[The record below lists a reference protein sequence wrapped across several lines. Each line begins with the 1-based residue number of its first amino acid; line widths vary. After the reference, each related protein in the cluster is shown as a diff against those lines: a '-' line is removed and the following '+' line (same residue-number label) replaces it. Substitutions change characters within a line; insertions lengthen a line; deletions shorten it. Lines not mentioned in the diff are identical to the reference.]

1 MKRNQPRSF
10 RLAGPILGGLVLGW
24 GLGAP
29 ALAYPVLP
37 LSLLLQPDDEEEAEE
52 EGVDE
57 EDADEYLL
65 LEGGDIYTGTGAVLR
80 GAHLLSK
87 NGVIEEIGYDF
98 WYPEDVERIDC
109 RGMRLYPGMVALSA
123 TSRVTAGLLAPED
136 PDLFLDVDEDED
148 WGSEEFDPAPTA
160 AELAAETL
168 DNFDPFSEYL
178 VLALAAGITTVDQGG
193 AAVKLKRHEIQGT
206 IVSSGNLLGF
216 SWSSPDARRRTR
228 EDFAAAAQYLRD
240 VADYEEEKRSKDAEE
255 PSARGINPSALAVL
269 RNERMANFSASD
281 RGDLLGIA
289 RLAQEF
295 GFRPVIQGG
304 REAWTVA
311 DELGRAGATVVIVPR
326 ERRWGDPLRVAED
339 GSSIENAA
347 ILHAAGCQVAVQA
360 SSSSIDL
367 GGIAGRDLIH
377 LQLEAGF
384 AIRGGLSND
393 AALAAIT
400 IIPARLLGADHRIG
414 SLEVGKDADVLITDG
429 DLLHYETFV
438 QYAVV
443 AGHVAYD
450 KQEELYYAH
459 IRPRKDGAPLI
470 PAEEATEGDGAQED
484 NGAEEGAEEGEQ
496 AEEGAGS

>member
-1 MKRNQPRSF
+1 MKRIKLRSTC
-10 RLAGPILGGLVLGW
+10 LAAVALGW
-24 GLGAP
+24 SLSSA
-29 ALAYPVLP
+29 AVAAPVLP
-37 LSLLLQPDDEEEAEE
+37 LALMLQPDDQEAAEE
-52 EGVDE
+52 D

-65 LEGGDIYTGTGAVLR
+65 LEGGDIYTGTGSVLR

-87 NGVIEEIGYDF
+87 NGVIEAIGYDF
-98 WYPEDVERIDC
+98 WYPEDVERLDC

-123 TSRVTAGLLAPED
+123 TSRITGGLLAPED
-136 PDLFLDVDEDED
+136 PDLFLDVSSNEEEWEDEEWEDED
-148 WGSEEFDPAPTA
+148 FDPAPTA

-168 DNFDPFSEYL
+168 DSFDPFSEYL

-193 AAVKLKRHEIQGT
+193 SAIKLKRHEIKGT
-206 IVSSGNLLGF
+206 ITASGNLISF

-228 EDFAAAAQYLRD
+228 GDFAAAAQYLRD
-240 VADYEEEKRSKDAEE
+240 LADYESEKRSNKDAEE
-255 PSARGINPSALAVL
+255 PSSRGINTSALAVL
-269 RNERMANFSASD
+269 RNERMARFSASE

-289 RLAQEF
+289 RLSQEF

-311 DELGRAGATVVIVPR
+311 DELGRAGATVILVPR

-367 GGIAGRDLIH
+367 GGIAGRDLIA
-377 LQLEAGF
+377 LNLEAGF

-393 AALAAIT
+393 AALQAIT
-400 IIPARLLGADHRIG
+400 IVPARLMGADHRIG

-443 AGHVAYD
+443 AGDVAYD
-450 KQEELYYAH
+450 KQDELYYAH
-459 IRPRKDGAPLI
+459 IRPRNDGSPLI
-470 PAEEATEGDGAQED
+470 PAVEPEGEEEGD
-484 NGAEEGAEEGEQ
+484 EGEP
-496 AEEGAGS
+496 EESAGEDGEGN

>member
-1 MKRNQPRSF
+1 MKRIELRSTC
-10 RLAGPILGGLVLGW
+10 LAAVALGW
-24 GLGAP
+24 GLSTA
-29 ALAYPVLP
+29 ASAAPVLP
-37 LSLLLQPDDEEEAEE
+37 LSLMLQPDDHEEAAE
-52 EGVDE
+52 E

-65 LEGGDIYTGTGAVLR
+65 LEGGDIYTGTGSVLR

-87 NGVIEEIGYDF
+87 NGVIEAIGYDF

-109 RGMRLYPGMVALSA
+109 SGMRLYPGMVALSA
-123 TSRVTAGLLAPED
+123 TSRITGGLLAPED
-136 PDLFLDVDEDED
+136 PDLFLDVDADEEEWEDED
-148 WGSEEFDPAPTA
+148 FDPAPTA

-168 DNFDPFSEYL
+168 DSFDPFSEYL

-193 AAVKLKRHEIQGT
+193 SAIKLKRHEIKGT
-206 IVSSGNLLGF
+206 ITASGNLLSF

-228 EDFAAAAQYLRD
+228 SDFAAAAKYLRD
-240 VADYEEEKRSKDAEE
+240 LADYEAEKRSNKDAEE
-255 PSARGINPSALAVL
+255 PSSRGINSSALAVL
-269 RNERMANFSASD
+269 RNERMARFSASE

-311 DELGRAGATVVIVPR
+311 DELGRAGATIILVPR

-347 ILHAAGCQVAVQA
+347 LLHAAGCQVAVQA

-367 GGIAGRDLIH
+367 GGIAGRDLIA

-384 AIRGGLSND
+384 AIRGGLSNE
-393 AALAAIT
+393 AALQSIT
-400 IIPARLLGADHRIG
+400 IVPARLLGADHRIG
-414 SLEVGKDADVLITDG
+414 SLEVGKDADVLVTDG

-443 AGHVAYD
+443 AGNVAYD
-450 KQEELYYAH
+450 KQDELYYAH
-459 IRPRKDGAPLI
+459 IRPRNDGSPLI
-470 PAEEATEGDGAQED
+470 PAVEAESESEGDGEGDGGSED
-484 NGAEEGAEEGEQ
+484 SAGGDGFTDEGA
-496 AEEGAGS
+496 AGR